1 MRDRLHGYSSAQL
14 DRLIFSMFWELPSEA
29 YVGRALGVG
38 ESAVEQSLERTCTRI
53 SALTQAHWQAKLLR
67 QIDELVQLTDRL
79 SEAEDPP
86 RISIA
91 ARVRLA
97 AMRQTFLAASEP
109 AAPAPAPAGSAP
121 APAAPEQAAAQRA
134 TQHRIRRLDFTPA
147 QCAGDLAHAE

>member
-67 QIDELVQLTDRL
+67 QIDELVQLTDRCSRPKCGHRL
-79 SEAEDPP
+79 RMYTRSA
-86 RISIA
+86 IS
-91 ARVRLA
+91 
-97 AMRQTFLAASEP
+97 AASDGKLSNR
-109 AAPAPAPAGSAP
+109 ACVSASSSSRSP
-121 APAAPEQAAAQRA
+121 GAN
-134 TQHRIRRLDFTPA
+134 
-147 QCAGDLAHAE
+147 